1 MNESARLIIPERIAG
16 LGELAYNMWWSW
28 HPDARNLFGSLDR
41 LLWKNTGHNPVRL
54 LKEIPH
60 HQLVSCSE
68 DTNYLGSYD
77 AVMEAY
83 RKSLSDN
90 NTWFNTRYPEYAD
103 KLIAYFSLEFALH
116 NSLPLYAGG
125 LGVLAGDYCKA
136 ASDLGIPMVGVGF
149 MYPQGYFHQQISQDG
164 WQTEVYDQINYD
176 NVAVSRVLNSAGK
189 TLTVAVPL
197 DNVFI
202 NVAAWVLNAG
212 RVKLY
217 LLDTNLDENSQAY
230 RGLTARLY
238 GGDRELRLLQE
249 LVIGI
254 GGVRILRALGLKPT
268 VWHANEGHTT
278 FMLVERLREFI
289 DSGMTLDGALKAV
302 AETSVFTTH
311 TPLPAGNDT
320 FAPDI
325 INKYFHSYWGQL
337 GVTREQFLDLGMSQ
351 QDRTSFNMTVLGLKL
366 AGYRNAVSKLHGEVC
381 RRMWHGLWP
390 EKTESEVPIISIT
403 NGVHLPTWASPQLQ
417 VLYRQF
423 LGDDWEE
430 HQVDLGKWDGIRDLP
445 DELIWAMHRW
455 LKLKLNSSI
464 LDRARK
470 RWSHDRV
477 AAIQPLAMG
486 ALLDAEVLTIGFS
499 RRFTGYKRAGLIF
512 KDADRLKRIVNRE
525 MQPVQI
531 IFAGKAH
538 PQDEDGKRLIQQVYN
553 YAKDPEYGGRIA
565 FVEDYDMRMA
575 RDLVAGV
582 DVWLNT
588 PRVLMEASG
597 TSGQKASVNGAINLS
612 VLDGWWFE
620 GYNGDNGWAVDER
633 KVVDSAD
640 RDASTANAIYELLED
655 RVIPL
660 YYDRDI
666 DGIPHDWIKMMKESI
681 RSNAPHFNTS
691 RMAGEYVERF
701 YLKAL
706 EYASTNHLE

>member
-1 MNESARLIIPERIAG
+1 
-16 LGELAYNMWWSW
+16 
-28 HPDARNLFGSLDR
+28 
-41 LLWKNTGHNPVRL
+41 
-54 LKEIPH
+54 
-60 HQLVSCSE
+60 
-68 DTNYLGSYD
+68 
-77 AVMEAY
+77 
-83 RKSLSDN
+83 
-90 NTWFNTRYPEYAD
+90 
-103 KLIAYFSLEFALH
+103 
-116 NSLPLYAGG
+116 
-125 LGVLAGDYCKA
+125 
-136 ASDLGIPMVGVGF
+136 
-149 MYPQGYFHQQISQDG
+149 
-164 WQTEVYDQINYD
+164 
-176 NVAVSRVLNSAGK
+176 
-189 TLTVAVPL
+189 
-197 DNVFI
+197 
-202 NVAAWVLNAG
+202 
-212 RVKLY
+212 
-217 LLDTNLDENSQAY
+217 
-230 RGLTARLY
+230 
-238 GGDRELRLLQE
+238 
-249 LVIGI
+249 
-254 GGVRILRALGLKPT
+254 LGLKPT

-302 AETSVFTTH
+302 AGTSVFTTH

-325 INKYFHSYWGQL
+325 IDKYFHSYWGQL
-337 GVTREQFLDLGMSQ
+337 GVTREQFFDLGMSQ

-366 AGYRNAVSKLHGEVC
+366 AGYRNAVSKLHGKVC

-403 NGVHLPTWASPQLQ
+403 NGVHLPTWVAPQLQ
-417 VLYRQF
+417 VLYRRF
-423 LGDDWEE
+423 LGDDWEQ
-430 HQVDLGKWDGIRDLP
+430 HQADPGKWDGIRDLP

-464 LDRARK
+464 LDRARE

-565 FVEDYDMRMA
+565 FVEDYDMHMA

-588 PRVLMEASG
+588 PLVLMEASG

-633 KVVDSAD
+633 KDVDSAD

-655 RVIPL
+655 QVIPL

-666 DGIPHDWIKMMKESI
+666 NGTPHDWIKMMKESI
-681 RSNAPHFNTS
+681 RSNAPYFNTS

-706 EYASTNHLE
+706 EYASAGHLE

>member
-1 MNESARLIIPERIAG
+1 MNEHMRMTLPERISG

-28 HPDARNLFGSLDR
+28 HPEARNLFRRLDR
-41 LLWKNTGHNPVRL
+41 LLWKNTAHNPVRL
-54 LKEIPH
+54 LTEIPY
-60 HQLVSCSE
+60 HQLVACAE
-68 DTNYLGSYD
+68 DANYLTSYD
-77 AVMEAY
+77 TTMDEY
-83 RKSLSDN
+83 RKDLFSN
-90 NTWFNTRYPEYAD
+90 PTWFKTRYPEHGD
-103 KLIAYFSLEFALH
+103 KLMAYFSLEFALH

-136 ASDLGIPMVGVGF
+136 ASDLGIPLVGVGF
-149 MYPQGYFHQQISQDG
+149 MYPQGYFHQHISEDG
-164 WQTEVYDQINYD
+164 WQTEVYEQLGYD
-176 NVAVSRVLNSAGK
+176 KVAVSRVLDGEGK
-189 TLTVAVPL
+189 RLTISVPL
-197 DNVFI
+197 DSVHI
-202 NVAAWVLNAG
+202 KVAAWVLNVG

-217 LLDTNLDENSQAY
+217 LLDTNLDENPQSY

-254 GGVRILRALGLKPT
+254 GGVRILRALGLKPA

-289 DSGMTLDGALKAV
+289 EADMTLDKALKSV

-325 INKYFHSYWGQL
+325 IDKYFHAYWGQL
-337 GVTREQFLDLGMSQ
+337 GITREQFFDFGTSQ
-351 QDRTSFNMTVLGLKL
+351 QDRGTFNMTILGLKL
-366 AGYRNAVSKLHGEVC
+366 AGYRNGVSKLHGDVC
-381 RRMWHGLWP
+381 RRMWHDLWP
-390 EKTESEVPIISIT
+390 EKPEAEVPIISIT
-403 NGVHLPTWASPQLQ
+403 NGVHLPTWTAPQIQMLF
-417 VLYRQF
+417 RRF

-430 HQVDLGKWDGIRDLP
+430 HQAERERWDRINDIP
-445 DELIWAMHRW
+445 DEVIWNIHRW
-455 LKLKLNSSI
+455 LKLKLIGAI
-464 LDRARK
+464 LDRARD
-470 RWSHDRV
+470 RWSRDHV

-486 ALLDAEVLTIGFS
+486 ALLDPEVLTIGFS
-499 RRFTGYKRAGLIF
+499 RRFTGYKRASLVF
-512 KDADRLKRIVNRE
+512 KNIERLKNILTNE

-538 PQDEDGKRLIQQVYN
+538 PQDEDGKRLIQQVYR
-553 YAKDPEYGGRIA
+553 YAKDSEFGGRVA
-565 FVEDYDMRMA
+565 FVEDYDMHMA

-588 PRVLMEASG
+588 PLTLMEASG
-597 TSGQKASVNGAINLS
+597 TSGQKASANGAVNLS
-612 VLDGWWFE
+612 ILDGWWFE

-633 KVVDSAD
+633 GRIDSMD
-640 RDASTANAIYELLED
+640 RDSVTADAIYGLLED

-666 DGIPHDWIKMMKESI
+666 NGTPHDWVELMKESI

-691 RMAGEYVERF
+691 RMAGEYVERC

-706 EYASTNHLE
+706 EYASANHLE